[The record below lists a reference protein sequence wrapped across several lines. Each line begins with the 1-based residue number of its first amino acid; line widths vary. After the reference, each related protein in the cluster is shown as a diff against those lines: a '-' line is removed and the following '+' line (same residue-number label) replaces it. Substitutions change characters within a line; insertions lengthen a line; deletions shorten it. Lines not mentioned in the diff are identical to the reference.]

1 ERHRQLVPCG
11 APRAAL
17 NYIPGGLLGELA
29 TSHAYVG
36 GGEYPKIPRVGTG
49 LLGVDWSLDAA
60 SGLYRLARI
69 YRARDWNSDTPAPL
83 GEPGLAVREGD
94 FLLAVNG
101 RPVRSPQNVY
111 EAFVGTVGKQTVLKL
126 GSSADASRP
135 RTVNVKPVAR

>member
-60 SGLYRLARI
+60 SGRYRLARI

-83 GEPGLAVREGD
+83 GEPGLDAREGD
-94 FLLAVNG
+94 FLLSVNG
-101 RPVRSPQNVY
+101 RPVRSPDNVY
-111 EAFVGTVGKQTVLKL
+111 SAFVGTAGKQTVLEL
-126 GSSADASRP
+126 GTSANHP
-135 RTVNVKPVAR
+135 PPPTPTPHPLP